1 MVKESFVLPGDAF
14 PEADARFKS
23 PVGELSWYLPWD
35 VSKGDFVKKNFFKH
49 M

>member
-35 VSKGDFVKKNFFKH
+35 VSKGDLVKKNFFKH